1 MTRPW
6 ALVSAWMLCVAS
18 CYVPGAAAATTEL
31 APAEQQLPRAAC
43 LRQPRTVPPHARP
56 LLAAAY
62 VADYSGNAGSS
73 SSAPKPAA
81 PAAPTN
87 GAVAMAGGAVAA
99 AGNVNIKVV
108 DTSPGAQ
115 AQA

>member
-1 MTRPW
+1 
-6 ALVSAWMLCVAS
+6 MLCVAS
-18 CYVPGAAAATTEL
+18 CCAKGSSSNHAGANATPTPLCAA
-31 APAEQQLPRAAC
+31 
-43 LRQPRTVPPHARP
+43 HARP
-56 LLAAAY
+56 APVAAY
-62 VADYSGNAGSS
+62 VADYSGNAGGP

-81 PAAPTN
+81 PAALTN
-87 GAVAMAGGAVAA
+87 GAIAMAGGAVAA